1 MQKPKPPTCKLF
13 TAGMPA
19 ATSANKAFLQLREEA
34 TGGGGAAGDEC
45 LLSVAGVGPLGWLR
59 MIRKSGFTA

>member
-1 MQKPKPPTCKLF
+1 
-13 TAGMPA
+13 MPA